1 MLSSVISVDLPLP
14 ESALNTKLHSCLLYV
29 ATLQGLCAFPRAF
42 ESDFSRSPFFLY
54 RSVPYLLCLHTMP
67 RFS

>member
-14 ESALNTKLHSCLLYV
+14 ESALNTELHSCLLYV
-29 ATLQGLCAFPRAF
+29 ATLQGLCAFPRDF

-54 RSVPYLLCLHTMP
+54 RSVYTLCPGFHEDGY
-67 RFS
+67 